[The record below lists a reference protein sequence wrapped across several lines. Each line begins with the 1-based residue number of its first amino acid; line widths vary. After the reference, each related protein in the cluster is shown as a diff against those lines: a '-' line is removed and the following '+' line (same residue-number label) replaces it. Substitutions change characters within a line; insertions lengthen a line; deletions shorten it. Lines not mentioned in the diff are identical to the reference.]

1 VDGIRA
7 SPEDG
12 SVSQAVKDDPSLTL
26 GEVVERMGLGEWFKR
41 YYLLPMGGAIWSCP
55 PKQMLAFPARVFA
68 DFFDNHGLLSM
79 SGQPQWRTVDEGS
92 QQYVDKLV
100 APFRERVRVGCG
112 AARIT
117 RGADGVHVGQE
128 DLASTSLKRIRKIIG
143 KDAVLGVTCHASRHL
158 AMEAGEEEADYVA
171 FGAFYPTTSKPKEK
185 LEKWG
190 TPTPELLEWW
200 SEQSTLP
207 CVAIGGITPQNL
219 APLVQ
224 AGADFVAVITGIWN
238 HPQGAG
244 AGVKAYNAAIACVA

>member
-1 VDGIRA
+1 MTQLSPTTRLYAITPPQFTLSAFVPQVEEAFAAGDIACLQLRLKDA
-7 SPEDG
+7 SDAEIIAAG
-12 SVSQAVKDDPSLTL
+12 KA
-26 GEVVERMGLGEWFKR
+26 
-41 YYLLPMGGAIWSCP
+41 
-55 PKQMLAFPARVFA
+55 LAPICHA
-68 DFFDNHGLLSM
+68 H
-79 SGQPQWRTVDEGS
+79 E
-92 QQYVDKLV
+92 
-100 APFRERVRVGCG
+100 
-112 AARIT
+112 AAFILNDRPDLMAAC
-117 RGADGVHVGQE
+117 GADGVHVGQE